1 MSKSRSSTAWRR
13 TKNYRDLPKM
23 IWLWP
28 ALGAVAGLIAGSF
41 LATLVVRWP
50 MGAGLG
56 GRSMCDG
63 CHVPLGIRDLV
74 PLLSFAVAKGRCRT
88 CGDAIDRVHPIV
100 EALCASVG
108 FVALTVSP
116 NVAGIAAMLI
126 GWLLVALAA
135 LDVREFWLPDV
146 LTAALGLV
154 AVLSSWVVD
163 PPGIVD
169 RVLGG
174 VIAFGSLWVIAAL
187 YRRLRGRDGL
197 GGGDPKLFGA
207 IGLWLGWQPLPF
219 VLLGASG
226 VGLIAVLAMMLR
238 GRAVSATTR
247 VPFGALLAV
256 AAMPVW
262 VIVH

>member
-1 MSKSRSSTAWRR
+1 
-13 TKNYRDLPKM
+13 M

-28 ALGAVAGLIAGSF
+28 ALGVAAGLIAGSF

-50 MGAGLG
+50 LGGGLG
-56 GRSMCDG
+56 GRSACDG
-63 CHVPLGIRDLV
+63 CEVPLGVRDLV
-74 PLLSFAVAKGRCRT
+74 PLLSFAVARGRCRT
-88 CGDAIDRVHPIV
+88 CGDAIDPVHPIV
-100 EALCASVG
+100 EVLCAAVG
-108 FVALTVSP
+108 FVALAVSP
-116 NVAGIAAMLI
+116 DAAGIVAMII

-146 LTAALGLV
+146 LTAALGMV
-154 AVLSSWVVD
+154 ATLSSWVVD
-163 PPGIVD
+163 PPEIID
-169 RVLGG
+169 RVIGG
-174 VIAFGSLWVIAAL
+174 LAAFGSLWLIATL
-187 YRRLRGRDGL
+187 YRRLRGREGL

-226 VGLIAVLAMMLR
+226 IGLVAVAVMMLR

-256 AAMPVW
+256 AAFPVW
-262 VIVH
+262 IAMR